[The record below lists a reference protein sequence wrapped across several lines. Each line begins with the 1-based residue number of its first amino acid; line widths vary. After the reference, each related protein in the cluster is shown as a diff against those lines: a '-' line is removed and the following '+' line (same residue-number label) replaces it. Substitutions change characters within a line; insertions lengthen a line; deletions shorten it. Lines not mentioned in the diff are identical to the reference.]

1 MLAADPNTTLA
12 VRVTA
17 LSIAGD
23 GGGKEVKDLAANL
36 AKAPDTPV
44 ILRKVAERVGG
55 RQGVWLAK
63 DKAVGFG

>member
-23 GGGKEVKDLAANL
+23 GGGSEVKELAADLARN
-36 AKAPDTPV
+36 PETPV
-44 ILRKVAERVGG
+44 ILKKVAEVVLR
-55 RQGVWLAK
+55 
-63 DKAVGFG
+63 